1 MIKCYRIII
10 KIRGKIMNNTRK
22 LGLWTLVMLIFVPT
36 FGFGNIAS
44 NAVTLGP
51 AAIPSWLI
59 VALLFFLPL
68 SVMIAELAS
77 ANKDK
82 EGGLYTWIECSIG
95 PRWAF
100 IGTWS
105 YFVANLFYLQMV
117 FSRIPVMISW
127 ALFGENR
134 FNDSNAR
141 LLIWLGLGL
150 AIALTFIATT
160 GVKRFS
166 KISDL
171 GGKLTLA
178 VTVLFI
184 LFAIIGV
191 LLGKQP
197 SATAFTTATVIPKFD
212 AGYFSTFSWL
222 ILAVA
227 GAEVAGTYIKDVE
240 NPKKVFPKAV
250 LIATSFVAGAY
261 ILGSLAICLVASPEL
276 ITKAGVKD
284 AGYVVYKILAQNWG
298 LNGKIFVQLYALI
311 LTISSIAAYVVW
323 LESPIRAMFSEVP
336 EATFPKFLTKKR
348 KDGTLI
354 NALWVQCAILLVL
367 IITPLFGLNGIDN
380 FFNLLTTLSALSL
393 AIPYIVLAAA
403 YLVYRLKGNVPP
415 FVMLKSKGAVVSA
428 ALVVFILGILAFFGA
443 GWGDIAGS
451 KNFSEAIVPIL
462 KDYGG
467 PVGFIIFGFF
477 ITFLTRF
484 FTKKTI

>member
-1 MIKCYRIII
+1 
-10 KIRGKIMNNTRK
+10 MNDTKK

-59 VALLFFLPL
+59 VSLLFFLPL

-82 EGGLYTWIECSIG
+82 EGGLYTWIKCSIG
-95 PRWAF
+95 PKWAF

-127 ALFGENR
+127 TLFGENR
-134 FNDSNAR
+134 FNDTNAY
-141 LLIWLGLGL
+141 LLPWIGVGL
-150 AIALTFIATT
+150 AIALTYIATT

-166 KISDL
+166 KISDI
-171 GGKLTLA
+171 GGKLTLT
-178 VTVLFI
+178 VTVIFI
-184 LFAIIGV
+184 VFAVVGV
-191 LLGKQP
+191 LVGKQP
-197 SATAFTTATVIPKFD
+197 SATSFTPSTVIPKFD
-212 AGYFSTFSWL
+212 ANYFSTFSWL

-240 NPKKVFPKAV
+240 NPKKIFPRAV
-250 LIATSFVAGAY
+250 IIATAFVAGAY
-261 ILGSLAICLVASPEL
+261 ILGSLAICLVASPAL

-284 AGYVVYKILAQNWG
+284 AGYVVYKILAENWG
-298 LNGKIFVQLYALI
+298 LNGKISVQIYAFI
-311 LTISSIAAYVVW
+311 LTISSIAAFVVW

-336 EATFPKFLTKKR
+336 IGTFPKFLTKKR
-348 KDGTLI
+348 KDGTLV
-354 NALWVQCAILLVL
+354 NALWVQCIILLVL
-367 IITPLFGLNGIDN
+367 IIVPLAGLNNIDN

-403 YLVYRLKGNVPP
+403 YLIYRLKGNVPP
-415 FVMLKSKGAVVSA
+415 FVMLKSKVAVIVAST
-428 ALVVFILGILAFFGA
+428 VVFILGVLAFFGA
-443 GWGDIAGS
+443 GYGNIAGS
-451 KNFSEAIVPIL
+451 KNFSEAIIPIL
-462 KDYGG
+462 KNYGG
-467 PVGFIIFGFF
+467 PVGFIIFGFL
-477 ITFLTRF
+477 ITYLT
-484 FTKKTI
+484 KILSKNNIKDS

>member
-1 MIKCYRIII
+1 MDKT
-10 KIRGKIMNNTRK
+10 KK

-44 NAVTLGP
+44 NAVALGP
-51 AAIPSWLI
+51 AAIPSWFI

-68 SVMIAELAS
+68 SIMIAELAS

-82 EGGLYTWIECSIG
+82 EGGIYTWIECSIG
-95 PRWAF
+95 PKWAF

-127 ALFGENR
+127 TLFGENR
-134 FNDSNAR
+134 FNDANAY
-141 LLIWLGLGL
+141 LLPWLGFGL

-166 KISDL
+166 KISDI

-178 VTVLFI
+178 ITVLFI
-184 LFAIIGV
+184 LFAVVGV
-191 LLGKQP
+191 LVGKQP
-197 SATAFTTATVIPKFD
+197 SATTFTAATVIPKFNAD
-212 AGYFSTFSWL
+212 YFSTFSWL

-227 GAEVAGTYIKDVE
+227 GAEVAGTYIQDVE
-240 NPKKVFPKAV
+240 NPNKAFPRGV
-250 LIATSFVAGAY
+250 LIATLFVTIAY
-261 ILGSLAICLVASPEL
+261 VLGSLAICIVASPEL

-298 LNGKIFVQLYALI
+298 LNGKLSVQIYGFI

-336 EATFPKFLTKKR
+336 NGTFPKFLTKKR
-348 KDGTLI
+348 QDGTLV
-354 NALWVQCAILLVL
+354 NALWVQCGVLLVL
-367 IITPLFGLNGIDN
+367 IIVPLIGLNGIDN

-393 AIPYIVLAAA
+393 AIPYIILAAA
-403 YLVYRLKGNVPP
+403 YLNFRLKGNVPP
-415 FVMLKSKGAVVSA
+415 FVMLKSKASVLTASI
-428 ALVVFILGILAFFGA
+428 VVFILGILAFFGA
-443 GWGDIAGS
+443 GWGDISGAAS
-451 KNFSEAIVPIL
+451 FSEAIVPIL

-467 PVGFIIFGFF
+467 PVGFIIFGLG
-477 ITFLTRF
+477 ITYLTKT
-484 FTKKTI
+484 FTKDEVNDEMSENPASTI

>member
-1 MIKCYRIII
+1 MKDV
-10 KIRGKIMNNTRK
+10 KK

-44 NAVTLGP
+44 NAVALGP

-68 SVMIAELAS
+68 SIMIAELSS

-117 FSRIPVMISW
+117 FARIPVMVSW
-127 ALFGENR
+127 TLFGENR
-134 FNDSNAR
+134 FNDANAY
-141 LLIWLGLGL
+141 LLPWLGLGL
-150 AIALTFIATT
+150 AIVLTYIATT

-178 VTVLFI
+178 VTVIFI
-184 LFAIIGV
+184 FFAIVGV
-191 LLGKQP
+191 LLGKQA
-197 SATAFTTATVIPKFD
+197 SATSFTTGTVIPKFD
-212 AGYFSTFSWL
+212 ADYFSTFSWL

-250 LIATSFVAGAY
+250 LIATAFIAGAY

-276 ITKAGVKD
+276 INKAGVKD
-284 AGYVVYKILAQNWG
+284 AGYVVYKILAENWG
-298 LNGKIFVQLYALI
+298 LNGKIFVQIYAFI
-311 LTISSIAAYVVW
+311 LTVSSIAAFVVW

-336 EATFPKFLTKKR
+336 IGTFPNFLTKKR
-348 KDGTLI
+348 KDGTLV
-354 NALWVQCAILLVL
+354 NALWVQCIILCVL
-367 IITPLFGLNGIDN
+367 IIVPLIGLNSIDTL
-380 FFNLLTTLSALSL
+380 FNTLTTLSGLCL

-403 YLVYRLKGNVPP
+403 YLVFRLKGNVPP
-415 FVMLKSKGAVVSA
+415 FVMLKSKAAVMVASI
-428 ALVVFILGILAFFGA
+428 VVFILGILAFFGA
-443 GWGDIAGS
+443 GWGNIAGA
-451 KNFSEAIVPIL
+451 KNFSEAIIPIL
-462 KDYGG
+462 KNYGG
-467 PVGFIIFGFF
+467 PVAFIIFGFF
-477 ITFLTRF
+477 ITYLTKLF
-484 FTKKTI
+484 SKSDLKDN

>member
-1 MIKCYRIII
+1 
-10 KIRGKIMNNTRK
+10 MNNTKK
-22 LGLWTLVMLIFVPT
+22 LGLWTLIMLIFVPT

-68 SVMIAELAS
+68 SIMIAELAS

-95 PRWAF
+95 PKWAF

-127 ALFGENR
+127 TLFGENR
-134 FNDSNAR
+134 FNDANAY
-141 LLIWLGLGL
+141 LLPWIGLGL
-150 AIALTFIATT
+150 AIALTYIATT
-160 GVKRFS
+160 GVKKFS

-178 VTVLFI
+178 VTVIFI
-184 LFAIIGV
+184 LFAVVGV
-191 LLGKQP
+191 LVGNQP
-197 SATAFTTATVIPKFD
+197 SATAFTATTVIPKFD
-212 AGYFSTFSWL
+212 AEYFSTFSWL

-250 LIATSFVAGAY
+250 IIATAFVAGAY

-276 ITKAGVKD
+276 ITEAGVKD
-284 AGYVVYKILAQNWG
+284 AGYVVYKILAENWG
-298 LNGKIFVQLYALI
+298 LNGKIFVQIYAFI
-311 LTISSIAAYVVW
+311 LTISSIAAFVVW

-336 EATFPKFLTKKR
+336 SGTFPKFLTKKR
-348 KDGTLI
+348 KDGTLV
-354 NALWVQCAILLVL
+354 NALWFQCGVLLVL
-367 IITPLFGLNGIDN
+367 IIVPLAGLNSIDE

-393 AIPYIVLAAA
+393 AIPYIVLAGA
-403 YLVYRLKGNVPP
+403 YLVFRLKGNVPP
-415 FVMLKSKGAVVSA
+415 FVMLKSKTAVILAST
-428 ALVVFILGILAFFGA
+428 VVFILGILAFFGA
-443 GWGDIAGS
+443 GWEDVTGAKS
-451 KNFSEAIVPIL
+451 FSEAIVPIL
-462 KDYGG
+462 KVYGG
-467 PVGFIIFGFF
+467 PIAFIIIGFF
-477 ITFLTRF
+477 ISSLTKMF
-484 FTKKTI
+484 NKSNV

>member
-1 MIKCYRIII
+1 
-10 KIRGKIMNNTRK
+10 MNGTKK

-44 NAVTLGP
+44 NAVALGP

-68 SVMIAELAS
+68 SIMIAELAS

-95 PRWAF
+95 PKWAF

-127 ALFGENR
+127 TLFGENR
-134 FNDSNAR
+134 FNDTNAY
-141 LLIWLGLGL
+141 LLPWIGLGL
-150 AIALTFIATT
+150 AIALTYIATT

-171 GGKLTLA
+171 GGKLTLT
-178 VTVLFI
+178 VTVIFI
-184 LFAIIGV
+184 LFAVIAV
-191 LLGKQP
+191 LVGKQP
-197 SATAFTTATVIPKFD
+197 SATAFTAGTVIPKFD
-212 AGYFSTFSWL
+212 ADYFSTFSWL

-250 LIATSFVAGAY
+250 IIATAFIAGAY
-261 ILGSLAICLVASPEL
+261 VLGSLAICLVASPEL

-284 AGYVVYKILAQNWG
+284 AGYVVYKILAETWG
-298 LNGKIFVQLYALI
+298 LNGKIFVQIYALI
-311 LTISSIAAYVVW
+311 LTISSIAAFVVW

-336 EATFPKFLTKKR
+336 SGTFPKFLTKKR
-348 KDGTLI
+348 EDGTLV
-354 NALWVQCAILLVL
+354 NALWVQCGVLLVL
-367 IITPLFGLNGIDN
+367 IIVPLAGLNSIDD

-403 YLVYRLKGNVPP
+403 YLVFRLRGNVPP
-415 FVMLKSKGAVVSA
+415 FVMLKSKSAVVVASA
-428 ALVVFILGILAFFGA
+428 VVFILGILAFFGA
-443 GWGDIAGS
+443 GWGDIAGAKS
-451 KNFSEAIVPIL
+451 FSEAIVPIM
-462 KDYGG
+462 KNYGG

-477 ITFLTRF
+477 ITYLTKL
-484 FTKKTI
+484 FTKSDVKNN

>member
-1 MIKCYRIII
+1 MKNA
-10 KIRGKIMNNTRK
+10 KK

-68 SVMIAELAS
+68 SIMIAELAS

-82 EGGLYTWIECSIG
+82 EGGLYNWIECSIG
-95 PRWAF
+95 PKWAF

-117 FSRIPVMISW
+117 FARIPVMISW
-127 ALFGENR
+127 TLFGENR
-134 FNDSNAR
+134 FNDANAY
-141 LLIWLGLGL
+141 LLPYIGMGL
-150 AIALTFIATT
+150 AIALTYIATT

-178 VTVLFI
+178 VTVIFI
-184 LFAIIGV
+184 LFAVVGV
-191 LLGKQP
+191 LVGKQP
-197 SATAFTTATVIPKFD
+197 SATAFTAGTVIPKFD

-250 LIATSFVAGAY
+250 IIATTFVAGAY

-284 AGYVVYKILAQNWG
+284 AGYVVYKILAENWG
-298 LNGKIFVQLYALI
+298 LNGKIFVQMYAFI
-311 LTISSIAAYVVW
+311 LTISSVAAYVVW

-336 EATFPKFLTKKR
+336 SGTFPNFLTKKR
-348 KDGTLI
+348 EDGTLV
-354 NALWVQCAILLVL
+354 NALWVQCVILLVL
-367 IITPLFGLNGIDN
+367 IIVPLAGLNNIDK

-403 YLVYRLKGNVPP
+403 YLTFRLKGNVPP
-415 FVMLKSKGAVVSA
+415 FVMLKSKAAVIIASS
-428 ALVVFILGILAFFGA
+428 VVFVLGILAFFGA
-443 GWGDIAGS
+443 GWGNIAGA

-462 KDYGG
+462 KNYGG

-477 ITFLTRF
+477 ISYLTKIF
-484 FTKKTI
+484 SKSNIKDK